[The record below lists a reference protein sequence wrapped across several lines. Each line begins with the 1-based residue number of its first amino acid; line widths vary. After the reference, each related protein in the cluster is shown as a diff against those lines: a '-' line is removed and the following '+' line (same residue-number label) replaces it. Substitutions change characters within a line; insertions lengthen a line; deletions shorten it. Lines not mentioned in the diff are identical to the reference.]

1 LFLGFV
7 QFLPLRMRPFLFVVV
22 VLLGFVFAGNSDR
35 CPTVYD
41 GLTNGHFD
49 MSTQFS
55 TTSLSANWNGLSS
68 NEVLFYECAVISEAA
83 LREKHISATCRSTPG
98 FLGLPDVKSWVSV
111 RKDNS
116 VTLNNLKLT
125 PGVKYYIVLRTTLSS
140 GVQVY
145 SNTNGIVVLPQELK
159 LEGTNAKRDVK
170 SVNAEE
176 IESSPRHSHAT
187 RKAQP
192 RDSSSCFD
200 GSCPIDEENRC
211 RAAKVSVQDF
221 LNQFYGPPRWSDNLD
236 FFLFGFLIF
245 PVIQPDDDDDD
256 GYSHAENDGIIA
268 GVIAGALLLIL
279 FLLCLLCLLALFV
292 GAKGGGE
299 QPFGETIQS
308 TKTDHVD
315 ADLGSTTS
323 HTIGNNTRVEFP
335 DLDPQSR
342 LSQA

>member
-1 LFLGFV
+1 
-7 QFLPLRMRPFLFVVV
+7 MRPYLFVVV

-35 CPTVYD
+35 CPSVFD

-55 TTSLSANWNGLSS
+55 TSSLSANWNGLSS
-68 NEVLFYECAVISEAA
+68 NEVLFYECAVISEAV
-83 LREKHISATCRSTPG
+83 LREKQISSTCRSTQG
-98 FLGLPDVKSWVSV
+98 FLGLPDVKGWVSV

-116 VTLNNLKLT
+116 VTFSNLKLT

-170 SVNAEE
+170 SIDEE
-176 IESSPRHSHAT
+176 HDSSIRHSHAV
-187 RKAQP
+187 RKPQP
-192 RDSSSCFD
+192 RSTGVCYD

-221 LNQFYGPPRWSDNLD
+221 LNQFYGPPRWSDNLE

-245 PVIQPDDDDDD
+245 PPVEGPDDDDDD

-292 GAKGGGE
+292 GARGGGE

-308 TKTDHVD
+308 NKTDHVD

-323 HTIGNNTRVEFP
+323 HSIGNNTRVEFP